1 MSASVQ
7 ENPTSVRVARSW
19 LPALAGLGSLAASAG
34 AVVVFGDPMARADT
48 AADAATAL
56 AGSGAQPAALLAGA
70 HGLLALAVAGSL
82 AARLG
87 RHRDSGATRLI
98 PILAAV
104 HLVLMALFL
113 AAPAAAVTVGTLVLD
128 GGVSPVGAESAL
140 LVMNA
145 VHPVAGWFG
154 AGFLIAVAVAAHAA
168 RISRALVVITSLFAL
183 GLLVPPVAWI
193 VTYLMGA
200 WFAGVGIWL
209 WLSPAR
215 S

>member
-1 MSASVQ
+1 MSAPVQ
-7 ENPTSVRVARSW
+7 ETSPSTRATRSW

-34 AVVVFGDPMARADT
+34 AVVVFGDPMARSAT
-48 AADAATAL
+48 PADAAAAL
-56 AGSGAQPAALLAGA
+56 AGSGAQPAALLVGVHA
-70 HGLLALAVAGSL
+70 LLALAVAGSL

-87 RHRDSGATRLI
+87 RHQDSGAIRLI
-98 PILAAV
+98 PVLAAC
-104 HLVLMALFL
+104 HLLLMALFM

-128 GGVSPVGAESAL
+128 GGVSPVGAEAAL

-168 RISRALVVITSLFAL
+168 RVSRGLVVTTSLFAV

-209 WLSPAR
+209 WRRA
-215 S
+215 

>member
-1 MSASVQ
+1 MSAPVQ
-7 ENPTSVRVARSW
+7 ETFPSTRSARPW
-19 LPALAGLGSLAASAG
+19 LPALAGIGSLAASAG

-56 AGSGAQPAALLAGA
+56 AGSGAQPAALLVGVHA
-70 HGLLALAVAGSL
+70 LLALAVAGSL

-87 RHRDSGATRLI
+87 RVRDSGAIRLI
-98 PILAAV
+98 PVLAGA
-104 HLVLMALFL
+104 HLLLMTLFMS
-113 AAPAAAVTVGTLVLD
+113 APAAAVTVGTLVLD

-140 LVMNA
+140 MVMNA

-154 AGFLIAVAVAAHAA
+154 AGFLIAVTVAARTAGV
-168 RISRALVVITSLFAL
+168 SRALVVGTAAFAL
-183 GLLVPPVAWI
+183 GLLVPPVAWM

-200 WFAGVGIWL
+200 WFAAAGVWL

-215 S
+215 A